1 MFWPALG
8 SQGRCLAMSDHSH
21 DSPRRYFVDGSGRRV
36 LVGLT
41 IEETSEFEA
50 LDGFATVGSCGTKA
64 VSWVANGA
72 AAGLSFMRST
82 STPGVS
88 GWPTLGP
95 IDVEIYPL

>member
-1 MFWPALG
+1 
-8 SQGRCLAMSDHSH
+8 MSDHSH

-72 AAGLSFMRST
+72 VRWLELYAKHEHAWCQWMADTRANRRGNL
-82 STPGVS
+82 PV
-88 GWPTLGP
+88 
-95 IDVEIYPL
+95 VN